1 MASKTY
7 YPENVWSEIREIQYN
22 ITYKVVRN
30 LWFSFRKAM

>member
-7 YPENVWSEIREIQYN
+7 PENLGNEIREIQYN

-30 LWFSFRKAM
+30 LWFSFHKAV